1 MGVGGRVVRMLVWE
15 RQDNLVRGGRR
26 YEDDS
31 MIEYSVFKKLK
42 VGFSMLE
49 LNIQLM
55 VGRKDKSVELKMEK
69 QV

>member
-49 LNIQLM
+49 
-55 VGRKDKSVELKMEK
+55 
-69 QV
+69 